1 MSQFVYDTSKA
12 NIIYSSRVELLWES
26 RIAKRE
32 LFKAVQEERNKGAT
46 KGSIQDMIRDK
57 TANQIHR
64 LLEKNQIPKLV
75 NGTRESPNEIEVYKN
90 ERQTLSQKT
99 RDKLAK
105 VKQLQ
110 DAIEEVIQEENQVRD
125 NLNQSRV
132 EAEKEHGQLEE
143 KLAILDKKY

>member
-1 MSQFVYDTSKA
+1 M
-12 NIIYSSRVELLWES
+12 
-26 RIAKRE
+26 
-32 LFKAVQEERNKGAT
+32 QEEWNKGAT
-46 KGSIQDMIRDK
+46 NGSIQDMIRDK
-57 TANQIHR
+57 TANRIHR

-75 NGTRESPNEIEVYKN
+75 NGTRESPNEIEVYEN

-125 NLNQSRV
+125 NLNQSKV

-143 KLAILDKKY
+143 TLAIFDKKISKIGKLRSGTHGHKEKREYNH